1 MRPLKCAVRQKNKSM
16 KLITD
21 IKKKL
26 QYYINNNE
34 VVYQFCG
41 ELVEVSNETMLK
53 KKNALLDS
61 FKRVNLIEMYGKHNS
76 FLKDGWPELTEWST
90 DDDVLFLLDGIGMLI
105 CIPQK
110 EALDNNLIV
119 A

>member
-1 MRPLKCAVRQKNKSM
+1 M

-21 IKKKL
+21 IKEKL

-41 ELVEVSNETMLK
+41 ELVEISNETIQK
-53 KKNALLDS
+53 NKNALLDS
-61 FKRVNLIEMYGKHNS
+61 YNKANLIEMYGKHTS
-76 FLKDGWPELTEWST
+76 FVKDGWPELTEWST
-90 DDDVLFLLDGIGMLI
+90 DDDVLFLLDGIGVLI